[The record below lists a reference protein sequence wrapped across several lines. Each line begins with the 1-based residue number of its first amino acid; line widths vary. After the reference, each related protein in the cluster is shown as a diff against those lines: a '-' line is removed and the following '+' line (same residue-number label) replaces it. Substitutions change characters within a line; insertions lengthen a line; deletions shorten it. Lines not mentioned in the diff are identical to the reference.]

1 MFQVQYAVLAHVH
14 VPVVLHVK
22 QLHANLH
29 PYIFEN
35 IYIFFKLTLC

>member
-1 MFQVQYAVLAHVH
+1 MFQVQYAVLAH

-35 IYIFFKLTLC
+35 NFFLRLTLC